1 LAQAKQSGRVCV
13 CCFPYCIYL
22 LLDFHSFLQVGSL
35 AVAYYL
41 ATTAIA
47 VVTGIILVLALHP
60 GNPQNHNR
68 EIGMDTEMKRVNTID
83 AFMDLIR

>member
-1 LAQAKQSGRVCV
+1 MAQAKQSGRVC
-13 CCFPYCIYL
+13 L
-22 LLDFHSFLQVGSL
+22 LLQLYYLDIIGIHSFLQVGSL

-41 ATTAIA
+41 ATTTIA

-68 EIGMDTEMKRVNTID
+68 EIGIDKEELKRVNTID